1 VNAPV
6 VSRVIATALAAAWLS
21 ACASTG
27 SGGGAAYMPPPIPEG
42 KGRLSLQAA
51 GINQLNFYIVDDAT
65 GDEVYEDM
73 PRVSSWSPSA
83 YDSGAEQNRLT
94 VDLDPGTYTVV
105 VNTDIDDDVVIDD
118 VVVQMGQEIYKTVRV
133 GRFQVRFQGASS
145 FGSQIPFLIFDWNMS
160 TILGRGMTSSEVR
173 RFIVP
178 EGRYKIR
185 IENSAS
191 GFDIIKPVE
200 VNFGRITQVN
210 IRTQTQEEPE
220 TEQSQQN

>member
-1 VNAPV
+1 
-6 VSRVIATALAAAWLS
+6 
-21 ACASTG
+21 
-27 SGGGAAYMPPPIPEG
+27 M
-42 KGRLSLQAA
+42 
-51 GINQLNFYIVDDAT
+51 
-65 GDEVYEDM
+65 
-73 PRVSSWSPSA
+73 
-83 YDSGAEQNRLT
+83 
-94 VDLDPGTYTVV
+94 DLDPGTYTVV

>member
-1 VNAPV
+1 MNGPV
-6 VSRVIATALAAAWLS
+6 VSRVIATALAAVWLS

-42 KGRLSLQAA
+42 KGRLTLQAA

-65 GDEVYEDM
+65 GEEVYEDM
-73 PRVSSWSPSA
+73 PRVSSRSPSA
-83 YDSGAEQNRLT
+83 YDSGAERNRLT

-133 GRFQVRFQGASS
+133 GRFQVRFQGASG
-145 FGSQIPFLIFDWNMS
+145 FGSQMPFLIFDWNMS

-173 RFIVP
+173 RLIVP
-178 EGRYKIR
+178 VGRYKIR

-191 GFDIIKPVE
+191 GFDVIKPVE
-200 VNFGRITQVN
+200 VSFGRITQVM
-210 IRTQTQEEPE
+210 IPSATQEEAGPD
-220 TEQSQQN
+220 QSQQN